1 MELTKKLY
9 ILLIISIGL
18 STISIGF
25 IGGVFLRIWEVLLLL
40 ILIIRL
46 AHLRKFSLSIR
57 IPIFILIL
65 FYIQIF
71 LSCFN
76 SLDAQLSLKRLIY
89 VSLMIILCIFISN
102 KNNNLYY
109 KSFIKTII
117 LSGVFFSIIGLFDL
131 FAYKNSPVIYHLI
144 HQFDNSQQILIN
156 NASGLDLYNSLLR
169 SRGFFSESNEF
180 SLYLI
185 MPFGFIL
192 AMFSVKKLRRPIKF
206 FLILSAVILIMTQI
220 STLSRGGILAYIAEI
235 ITLMIV
241 VNIWKINDLS
251 HRDPLFFKKLM
262 QLVIIFL
269 MVGIIFLLNNE
280 IKNLISTML
289 DRIITTNTGEDW
301 TTDIRLA
308 NYLKAIQVNLTSPG
322 SFFIGIGIG
331 ALGSSLVNES
341 TTTNQ
346 FLDIMVETG
355 VIGLFLYLSMIFF
368 LIKRSYYFFSNR
380 SLKISDNHLVFMT
393 GSFLTFIG
401 LLVSGMTYPTHMLF
415 FSWMTIGFLIS
426 STSIFSE

>member
-1 MELTKKLY
+1 
-9 ILLIISIGL
+9 
-18 STISIGF
+18 
-25 IGGVFLRIWEVLLLL
+25 
-40 ILIIRL
+40 
-46 AHLRKFSLSIR
+46 
-57 IPIFILIL
+57 
-65 FYIQIF
+65 
-71 LSCFN
+71 
-76 SLDAQLSLKRLIY
+76 
-89 VSLMIILCIFISN
+89 
-102 KNNNLYY
+102 
-109 KSFIKTII
+109 
-117 LSGVFFSIIGLFDL
+117 
-131 FAYKNSPVIYHLI
+131 
-144 HQFDNSQQILIN
+144 
-156 NASGLDLYNSLLR
+156 
-169 SRGFFSESNEF
+169 
-180 SLYLI
+180 

-206 FLILSAVILIMTQI
+206 FLILSVVILIMAQI

-251 HRDPLFFKKLM
+251 HRDPLFFKILM

-289 DRIITTNTGEDW
+289 DRIISTNTGEDW

-331 ALGSSLVNES
+331 ALGLSLVNES

-368 LIKRSYYFFSNR
+368 LIKRSYNFFSNR

-401 LLVSGMTYPTHMLF
+401 LLVGGMTYPTHMLF